1 MLVQTVKDYLD
12 KTLAL
17 HTQMTPWAN
26 VKALPFLLRDRY
38 EFFTLFLMGTKR
50 LLMVAKD
57 KTEETPAV
65 VRKHMEMAQ
74 QHWDGEVIY
83 VPQIITAFNRTRLI
97 EQRVPFIVP
106 GRQLYLPDLGVALS
120 EHFKKFAMTPLKTYS
135 PATQFIL
142 LDALNNGFGETL
154 NGTTLAKKFNF
165 SPMTSTRVFNELEE
179 TGLAAIQTQ
188 GRERR
193 LEFNLPKRE
202 LWEKAKA
209 YLRDP
214 IKMSQTNYERDLDS
228 RGYMVAGLTAL
239 SRYSSL
245 AEPEEK
251 TYATDMNPDLRAKT
265 IKEHLYPD
273 WDPAQKARVEVWGY
287 DPKRFAKEGRVDPFS
302 LYLTLRWDQDE
313 RIEAALEEMMEKVE
327 W

>member
-1 MLVQTVKDYLD
+1 MFAQTVKDYLD

-17 HTQMTPWAN
+17 QTQMTPWADTK
-26 VKALPFLLRDRY
+26 VLPFLLRERY
-38 EFFTLFLMGTKR
+38 DFFTIFLLNTKR
-50 LLMVAKD
+50 LLMVAKE

-65 VRKHMEMAQ
+65 IRKHTEMVK
-74 QHWDGEVIY
+74 QHWDGELIY
-83 VPQIITAFNRTRLI
+83 VPQVITPLNRTRLI
-97 EQRVPFIVP
+97 EQKVSFIVP

-120 EHFKKFAMTPLKTYS
+120 EHFKKFAMTPIKAYS

-142 LDALNNGFGETL
+142 MDVFNNGFGEAL

-179 TGLAAIQTQ
+179 TGLAAIQTR

-193 LEFNLPKRE
+193 LEFNLSKRE
-202 LWEKAKA
+202 LWEKAKTFF
-209 YLRDP
+209 RDP
-214 IKMSQTNYERDLDS
+214 IRMTQKNYERDLDS

-239 SRYSSL
+239 SRYSNL

-251 TYATDMNPDLRAKT
+251 TYATDMNPDLRVKT
-265 IKEHLYPD
+265 RKEFLYPD
-273 WDPAQKARVEVWGY
+273 WDPEQKACVEVWSY
-287 DPKRFAKEGRVDPFS
+287 DPKRFAKEGIVDPFS

-313 RIEAALEEMMEKVE
+313 RIEGALEEMMEKVE